1 MAKRQFSSRETYDY
15 VVIGGGS
22 AGCVMANRLSED
34 RSTTV
39 MLLEAGGHDLHYP
52 IRFPAGMIR
61 MKKEWDWGY
70 QAEADASRNGFQD
83 IWAAGKVL
91 GGSSSINAMVW
102 VRGNR
107 ADFDNWAAQ
116 GCEGWDYDSVLPYF
130 RRAESWED
138 GADEYR
144 GERGPQRVSHMRID
158 NKLIPA
164 FVDAAQQ
171 TGLPRNKDYN
181 GADQYGV
188 ATGQVSQRNGMR
200 ASTARSYLAPARRR
214 GNLSVTTHAQVNRI
228 LVENGKAVGVEY
240 VRQGRTLRVRA
251 EREVIL
257 SAGALASPKILM
269 LSGIGPADHL
279 REHGISVKA
288 DLQGVGQ
295 NLMEHPHAQLKYEVT
310 ERTLNMD
317 LTPLGMARHGL
328 DFLFRRRGAVTSG
341 FNHAILFANS
351 SDAAEWCD
359 IEMQMLVLGTSAKV
373 KEVADEYGLGHEVHT
388 MAPDT
393 YPVVSVMPAFLHP
406 SGRGSVGLRS
416 ANPLDDPV
424 IRHELLGH
432 PDDMAG
438 MLAGVKLA
446 REIFR
451 QPAIKKYVVSER
463 IPGDSVTTDEDL
475 KKYLSVAGFTGK
487 HASGTCKMGVDETSV
502 VDPQLRVRGIANLRV
517 VDASVM
523 PVVTSGNT
531 NAPTIMLA
539 ERAADLVRFGA
550 LARTETATAASSTK
564 ARKPTSSQTKP
575 VLPPA

>member
-1 MAKRQFSSRETYDY
+1 MMANRNFSDNDTYDY

-22 AGCVMANRLSED
+22 AGCVMANRLSEN

-39 MLLEAGGHDLHYP
+39 LLLEAGGHDLHYP
-52 IRFPAGMIR
+52 IRFPAGMMK

-70 QAEADASRNGFQD
+70 HAEADASRNGLQD
-83 IWAAGKVL
+83 IWPGGKVL
-91 GGSSSINAMVW
+91 GGGSSVNAMVW

-116 GCEGWDYDSVLPYF
+116 GCDGWDYDSVLPYF
-130 RRAESWED
+130 RRAEDWED

-144 GERGPQRVSHMRID
+144 GEGGPQRVSHMRIS

-164 FVDAAQQ
+164 FVDAAEQA
-171 TGLPRNKDYN
+171 GLPHNKDYN
-181 GADQYGV
+181 GAEQHGV

-214 GNLSVTTHAQVNRI
+214 PNLSVTTHAQVTRV
-228 LVENGKAVGVEY
+228 LVENGKAVGAEY

-251 EREVIL
+251 AREVIL

-269 LSGIGPADHL
+269 VSGIGPADHL
-279 REHGISVKA
+279 REHGIRVQA
-288 DLQGVGQ
+288 DLAGVGQ
-295 NLMEHPHAQLKYEVT
+295 NLMEHPHAQVKYEVT

-317 LTPLGMARHGL
+317 LTPLGMAKHGL

-341 FNHAILFANS
+341 FNHAIVFANS
-351 SDAAEWCD
+351 NAAEWCD
-359 IEMQMLVLGTSAKV
+359 IEMQLIVLGMSAKV
-373 KEVADEYGLGHEVHT
+373 KEVADEYGLGHEVHSV
-388 MAPDT
+388 APDT
-393 YPVVSVMPAFLHP
+393 YPVVTAMPAFLHP

-416 ANPLDDPV
+416 ANPLDAPV

-451 QPAIKKYVVSER
+451 QPAMKKYVVAER
-463 IPGDSVTTDEDL
+463 TPGDSATTDEDL
-475 KKYLSVAGFTGK
+475 RKFLRVAGFTGK
-487 HASGTCKMGVDETSV
+487 HPSGTCKMGVDEAAV
-502 VDPQLRVRGIANLRV
+502 VDTQLRVRGIENLRV
-517 VDASVM
+517 VDASIM

-539 ERAADLVRFGA
+539 ERAADLVRFGSAA
-550 LARTETATAASSTK
+550 LAKTH
-564 ARKPTSSQTKP
+564 KPTSR
-575 VLPPA
+575 A